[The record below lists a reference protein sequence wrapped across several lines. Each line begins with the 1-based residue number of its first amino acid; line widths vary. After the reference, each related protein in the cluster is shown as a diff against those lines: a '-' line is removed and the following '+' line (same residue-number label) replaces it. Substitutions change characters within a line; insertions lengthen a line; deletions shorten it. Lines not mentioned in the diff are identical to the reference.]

1 MIKHSAKR
9 GDTLIEVMLAVG
21 IFSMVAVAVVA
32 VMSGGT
38 SSAQTALET
47 TLAREEI
54 DNQAEIL
61 RFIHRSYIADK
72 NSAKNN
78 SAFGHLWEEITD
90 KATTDN
96 GTGNIDE
103 EITKFHPST
112 CQELYNG
119 SSDALMNT
127 AFVIDPNEIA
137 SYEQAFEGG
146 SNSTSNVLIEYSDP
160 NVKSKNFFRAASTYP
175 HLIYAK
181 NATDANNL
189 NSTTMD
195 DHSTDATGAT
205 SRLFAAEG
213 IFVNVVK
220 DPNSTT
226 LAGKGTGSSGKK
238 AAYYDFY
245 IRTCWYGTGDQSP
258 STVSTVIRL
267 YNPDITTGG

>member
-72 NSAKNN
+72 NSAKDQ
-78 SAFGHLWEEITD
+78 SAFGHLWEEITN
-90 KATTDN
+90 KAANDSTTGD
-96 GTGNIDE
+96 IDE
-103 EITKFHPST
+103 EVTKFHPST
-112 CQELYNG
+112 CQELYDG
-119 SSDALMNT
+119 SSDDKFMNS
-127 AFVIDPNEIA
+127 AFIIDPNQMSTYAERFA
-137 SYEQAFEGG
+137 SD
-146 SNSTSNVLIEYSDP
+146 NSTSDVLIEYDDP
-160 NVKSKNFFRAASTYP
+160 NVRNAKFFRAASTYP
-175 HLIYAK
+175 HLIYANNPK
-181 NATDANNL
+181 EANNQ
-189 NSTTMD
+189 NNTNMN
-195 DHSTDATGAT
+195 DHSTDATG
-205 SRLFAAEG
+205 SGNQLFAAEG

-226 LAGKGTGSSGKK
+226 LAGKDTSASSKK

-258 STVSTVIRL
+258 STISTVIRL
-267 YNPDITTGG
+267 YNPDITQ